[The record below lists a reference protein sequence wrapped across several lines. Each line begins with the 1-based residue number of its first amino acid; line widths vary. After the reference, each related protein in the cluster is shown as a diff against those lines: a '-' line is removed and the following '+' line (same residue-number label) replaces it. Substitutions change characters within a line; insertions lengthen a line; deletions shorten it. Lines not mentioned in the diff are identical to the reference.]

1 MSAPLPAIREGISA
15 PHRSFTLVLSGGGAR
30 GFAHIGVLRALE
42 VYGFRPAAVVG
53 VSMGAVVGATY
64 SLRAADWYP
73 ALLAMDTRAFPRPL
87 RSETTQGR
95 STREKMRRLF
105 AYLHASRDLF
115 LDWGI
120 GIHALAA
127 GTSLLQSLTM
137 DKNLEDGRIPI
148 AICATDLQSGTRV
161 VFRSG
166 NAGQLVYASS
176 ALAGFLPPLRRGD
189 WLLSDG
195 AYADLVPIDVAKSF
209 GNPVVIA
216 VNANQA
222 LERSEI
228 RTGFQALTRA
238 VDICQLSHAHVRFEE
253 ADLALRPAF
262 RRPIDTLDFDARREC
277 VAAGVEAVRRS
288 RTALRNLLGPARPPI
303 SPEAHSAGG
312 VGEPQVQR

>member
-1 MSAPLPAIREGISA
+1 MNSPPPSVGEDSSEERLP
-15 PHRSFTLVLSGGGAR
+15 FTLILSGGGAR
-30 GFAHIGVLRALE
+30 GFAHVGVLRALE
-42 VYGFRPAAVVG
+42 GYGFRPSAVVG

-64 SLRAADWYP
+64 SLRPADWYP

-87 RSETTQGR
+87 HSGPAQGR
-95 STREKMRRLF
+95 SARQKLRRLF

-115 LDWGI
+115 LDWGV

-127 GTSLLQSLTM
+127 GTELLRSLTM

-148 AICATDLQSGTRV
+148 AVCATDLRAGARV
-161 VFRSG
+161 VFHSG
-166 NAGQLVYASS
+166 NAGELVYASS
-176 ALAGFLPPLRRGD
+176 ALAGVLPPLRRGD

-195 AYADLVPIDVAKSF
+195 AYADLVPIDVARSF

-216 VNANQA
+216 VNAGQA

-238 VDICQLSHAHVRFEE
+238 VDICQLTHAHVRFGQ
-253 ADLALRPAF
+253 ADLALLPVF

-277 VAAGVEAVRRS
+277 IAAGIAVVRRN
-288 RTALRNLLGPARPPI
+288 RAELRRLLGPLRPPI
-303 SPEAHSAGG
+303 SQDALSTGG
-312 VGEPQVQR
+312 VGES